1 MSTIHTYRNTKAAA
15 TFSEEIALRII
26 TEERQ
31 TPETI
36 LTPAKA
42 EIERRA
48 GLSEKLKTFI
58 ANGESFMPFSKE
70 EQDLISYYLL
80 SDQTLPSFFKTTRE
94 KILETRPNDSRINR
108 LSPRFYDEY
117 RILSNKKDDLNRMA
131 NKKNVMQG
139 KIRLLEPI
147 VVEQKE
153 DLDFF

>member
-1 MSTIHTYRNTKAAA
+1 
-15 TFSEEIALRII
+15 
-26 TEERQ
+26 
-31 TPETI
+31 
-36 LTPAKA
+36 
-42 EIERRA
+42 
-48 GLSEKLKTFI
+48 
-58 ANGESFMPFSKE
+58 MPFSKE

-94 KILETRPNDSRINR
+94 KILEARPNDSRINR
-108 LSPRFYDEY
+108 LNPRFYDEC